1 MNSEGQINNLIDEVN
16 DIRANTVAQN
26 SKDIYVNSSTKFLI
40 WLYENNSPLLTHFS
54 CRNKRLWK

>member
-1 MNSEGQINNLIDEVN
+1 MNSEGQINNLIDEVK

-40 WLYENNSPLLTHFS
+40 WLYEN
-54 CRNKRLWK
+54 